1 MGDII
6 NINCKNCNDNE
17 DYFIGMGWSGQLTNL
32 YHCPKCNYLDIEL
45 DQDTENLLNS
55 INNLKIGSDFILE
68 SDVKNIY
75 CSECKSSNIISVMN
89 VIEEKDIPKYNCH
102 KCNEKQLEV
111 FSTGN
116 WD

>member
-6 NINCKNCNDNE
+6 NINCKKCNDDE
-17 DYFIGMGWSGQLTNL
+17 DYFIGMGMSGQLTNL
-32 YHCPKCNYLDIEL
+32 YHCPKCNYLDVEL

-55 INNLKIGSDFILE
+55 LNNHKIGSDFNLE
-68 SDVKNIY
+68 FDIKNIY

-89 VIEEKDIPKYNCH
+89 VVEEKDIPKYNCH
-102 KCNEKQLEV
+102 SCGEKQLEV
-111 FSTGN
+111 FPTGN

>member
-1 MGDII
+1 MGEII

-17 DYFIGMGWSGQLTNL
+17 DYFIGMGMSGQLTNL
-32 YHCPKCNYLDIEL
+32 YHCPKCNYLDLEL
-45 DQDTENLLNS
+45 DQDTENFLNALE
-55 INNLKIGSDFILE
+55 NHKIGSEFDI
-68 SDVKNIY
+68 KNIY

-89 VIEEKDIPKYNCH
+89 VIEEKDIPKYDCH
-102 KCNEKQLEV
+102 KCGKKQLEF